1 MVEVLRRPLEFA
13 QYTAVAFSAR
23 CQQLGIRQSMGSVG
37 SCFDNAMMESFFATL
52 ECEGLDGQP
61 FATRVAARAAVF
73 WFIEAWY
80 NPRRRHSKLGY
91 RAPLEYEQVFYS
103 NTQSD
108 PEEVALA
115 KP

>member
-1 MVEVLRRPLEFA
+1 M
-13 QYTAVAFSAR
+13 TARS
-23 CQQLGIRQSMGSVG
+23 
-37 SCFDNAMMESFFATL
+37 NAMMESFFATL

-61 FATRVAARAAVF
+61 FATHAAARSAVF

-91 RAPLEYEQVFYS
+91 LAPLEYEQVFDS
-103 NTQSD
+103 KQPRSH